1 MILWSRKTAN
11 LIWFRKAEKLPITND
26 SLKQKSCQ
34 SQMIP
39 CSRKTA
45 NLKWFCEEEKL
56 PISNY
61 FVKQKNCQTQMIP
74 WSRKTAKLKWFSEVK
89 KLSISNDSIKQKNT
103 KPVQE
108 TAIATS
114 SSHMMMTL
122 TLGSTKRWSGKSA
135 TAFSNTGAFL
145 SEYYVC
151 IIYSLGLILSGLFK
165 V

>member
-1 MILWSRKTAN
+1 MILWR
-11 LIWFRKAEKLPITND
+11 
-26 SLKQKSCQ
+26 
-34 SQMIP
+34 
-39 CSRKTA
+39 RKTA
-45 NLKWFCEEEKL
+45 NLKLFCEAEKL
-56 PISNY
+56 PNSNDS
-61 FVKQKNCQTQMIP
+61 VKQENCQSQMIL
-74 WSRKTAKLKWFSEVK
+74 WSE